1 MTADEIGFSQ
11 VGALVGETVGSY
23 RITDVI
29 GQGGMGVVYRAEHV
43 LLGKRAAVKVL
54 LPERSTNRE
63 MVDRF
68 FNEAKSATLIEDP
81 GIVDIFD
88 FGRLP
93 DGNAYIVMELLEGET
108 LGDRLKRVEKLS
120 PSHAAAIARHIAG
133 TLAAAHDNGII
144 HRDLKPDNIFLV
156 KDAALP
162 RGERAKLLDFGI
174 AKLAGTQPSD
184 MVKTETGRLMG
195 TPYYMSPEQCRGA
208 GKIDH
213 RTDLYSLGCVLYQM
227 LTGRPPF
234 VLEGA
239 GEILAAHIHVPPLPP
254 RHHQPSVPPAL
265 QAVVLRMLQ
274 KEPVRRYQS
283 AADVVTALN
292 TAVQRSSSIEDAP
305 EPSLRRSGIYHSQTG
320 PSVRTSSTP
329 AFTNAT
335 TVNSTGG
342 DMSDWREI
350 QLPVTGSARVR
361 RYWPWVVGALVAA
374 LTGALVTMIATAV
387 SENQARQAARKPH
400 PDTAGAQA
408 IKEVPAPRPAPPPA
422 PVPEKKAEPTPPEK
436 DPIVRALAA
445 SEEQTVRLLV
455 SSHPEGATVYR
466 ESDGVRLG
474 KTPLEVRARRGRGE
488 AVFILRRN
496 GFRAE
501 RLAVPVDKD
510 QERLV
515 ALRPQR
521 ASVPSRTRG
530 VPVPLPTETRP
541 DSGTA
546 PAGAEDPADA
556 EPTEV
561 PDSGKPAG
569 DSGKTDTGK
578 PAEDTKSRGKDDA
591 LDPFNRLR
599 ARKDA
604 GAGKGG
610 DKGSAEEKKDAVG
623 GEVQEQSAG
632 AEGDQRAPAEKE

>member
-1 MTADEIGFSQ
+1 M
-11 VGALVGETVGSY
+11 GALVGETVGSY

-120 PSHAAAIARHIAG
+120 ASHAAAVARHIAG

-144 HRDLKPDNIFLV
+144 HRDLKPDNVFLV

-213 RTDLYSLGCVLYQM
+213 RTDIYSLGCVLYQM

-254 RHHQPSVPPAL
+254 RHHEPSVPPAL

-283 AADVVTALN
+283 AADVVAALN
-292 TAVQRSSSIEDAP
+292 TAVSRSSSIEDAP
-305 EPSLRRSGIYHSQTG
+305 EPSLRRSGIYKSQTG

-350 QLPVTGSARVR
+350 SLPVTGSARIR
-361 RYWPWVVGALVAA
+361 RYWPWAVGAIVAG
-374 LTGALVTMIATAV
+374 LTGALVTMIATAM
-387 SENQARQAARKPH
+387 SDDDRGQRAARRSQPA
-400 PDTAGAQA
+400 AGAQA
-408 IKEVPAPRPAPPPA
+408 VQVPAPRPAPPPPPA
-422 PVPEKKAEPTPPEK
+422 PARQVGPPSPAD
-436 DPIVRALAA
+436 DPIVRALKAR
-445 SEEQTVRLLV
+445 EEETVSLLV
-455 SSHPEGATVYR
+455 GSHPEGATVYR

-501 RLAVPVDKD
+501 RLAVPVEQGSGAARRAATAAD
-510 QERLV
+510 
-515 ALRPQR
+515 QR
-521 ASVPSRTRG
+521 AVAYARRAG
-530 VPVPLPTETRP
+530 AETRP
-541 DSGTA
+541 EPDDGGAA
-546 PAGAEDPADA
+546 PAEAGKEDA
-556 EPTEV
+556 EPTEE
-561 PDSGKPAG
+561 PAAGESDKPA
-569 DSGKTDTGK
+569 
-578 PAEDTKSRGKDDA
+578 AEDTKSRGKDDA
-591 LDPFNRLR
+591 LDPFNLLR
-599 ARKDA
+599 NSGAKKDG

-610 DKGSAEEKKDAVG
+610 GEDDVEK
-623 GEVQEQSAG
+623 QSAG
-632 AEGDQRAPAEKE
+632 TEGDQGAPAEKE

>member
-1 MTADEIGFSQ
+1 
-11 VGALVGETVGSY
+11 
-23 RITDVI
+23 
-29 GQGGMGVVYRAEHV
+29 
-43 LLGKRAAVKVL
+43 
-54 LPERSTNRE
+54 

-68 FNEAKSATLIEDP
+68 FNEAKASTLIEDP

-88 FGRLP
+88 YGRLP

-108 LGDRLKRVEKLS
+108 LGERLKRVEKLS
-120 PSHAAAIARHIAG
+120 PNHAAAIARHIAG
-133 TLAAAHDNGII
+133 TLESAHTHGII
-144 HRDLKPDNIFLV
+144 HRDLKPDNVFLV

-174 AKLAGTQPSD
+174 AKLASGTQPSD

-239 GEILAAHIHVPPLPP
+239 GEILAAHIHVPPLAP
-254 RHHQPSVPPAL
+254 RHYEPSVPTSL

-274 KEPVRRYQS
+274 KEPVRRFQS
-283 AADVVTALN
+283 AADVVAALN
-292 TAVQRSSSIEDAP
+292 AATQRSVGAEDAP
-305 EPSLRRSGIYHSQTG
+305 EPSLRESGVHRVPILGRTTSG
-320 PSVRTSSTP
+320 PR

-335 TVNSTGG
+335 TVNSTAGELPPLIGTPTPNVRTRLHRLTPWMVGG
-342 DMSDWREI
+342 ALAAVAGALIMIAVMSGKRAEVRK
-350 QLPVTGSARVR
+350 QRASARR
-361 RYWPWVVGALVAA
+361 AA
-374 LTGALVTMIATAV
+374 QEG
-387 SENQARQAARKPH
+387 
-400 PDTAGAQA
+400 AGARAVQP
-408 IKEVPAPRPAPPPA
+408 PAPA
-422 PVPEKKAEPTPPEK
+422 PVPAPAPPSTPKPETKAAQ

-445 SEEQTVRLLV
+445 SEEETVRLMV

-496 GFRAE
+496 GYRAE

-510 QERLV
+510 QERLI

-521 ASVPSRTRG
+521 AAVPPPRPRG
-530 VPVPLPTETRP
+530 VLVPAPSPAPLPTPEAGP
-541 DSGTA
+541 PAQPAPSA
-546 PAGAEDPADA
+546 PAAGKDAAAGAPSA
-556 EPTEV
+556 P
-561 PDSGKPAG
+561 
-569 DSGKTDTGK
+569 
-578 PAEDTKSRGKDDA
+578 PAEDKEKGAGAGKDEDETKSRGKDDA
-591 LDPFNRLR
+591 LDPFNRLHPSGESR
-599 ARKDA
+599 SHWT
-604 GAGKGG
+604 G
-610 DKGSAEEKKDAVG
+610 DAVPD
-623 GEVQEQSAG
+623 AKP
-632 AEGDQRAPAEKE
+632 DEKEEE